1 MDRLG
6 HLPPSQAFSSSTTA
20 AWAAL
25 DEKLMVKYASE
36 APFLNGV
43 ITSFFAS
50 RMNPSCDVFTDLFDD
65 MAQTCLK

>member
-1 MDRLG
+1 
-6 HLPPSQAFSSSTTA
+6 
-20 AWAAL
+20 
-25 DEKLMVKYASE
+25 MVQYASE

-50 RMNPSCDVFTDLFDD
+50 RMDPNCDVFTDLFDD